1 MLAVISAPLV
11 WPVAAILQLL
21 FPVLL
26 REQFRAYR
34 WACVALVIDSII
46 LTFHWL
52 LARVWPDWAAVEL
65 LSRPET
71 VPHTTWV
78 SVTESPVGPRI
89 DHDTPNVELLETDRG
104 NEFTE
109 MNGWL
114 RALIA
119 FQTFTTPQP

>member
-1 MLAVISAPLV
+1 VTVYSGEENALPFTVATTLKYIAPAPEGIEKPFAVYD
-11 WPVAAILQLL
+11 W
-21 FPVLL
+21 
-26 REQFRAYR
+26 
-34 WACVALVIDSII
+34 C
-46 LTFHWL
+46 
-52 LARVWPDWAAVEL
+52 VWPDWAAVAL
-65 LSRPET
+65 PSRPET
-71 VPHTTWV
+71 VPHMTWV

-89 DHDTPNVELLETDRG
+89 DQVTPNVELLETDRG